1 MRVSIVAMAMAAFGV
16 LSASAQSPVPEEVI
30 VYAQRNPEQVR
41 TFVHSVAAVMPVGQL
56 ARWNEDICP
65 GVVGADQVQA
75 QHIIDQIA
83 IRAMAVGLRVGRAGC
98 RANLT
103 ILVTGDA
110 DTVAQVIYRERRLSL
125 LNPNGVEGATLGEA
139 ALRNFVDASRP
150 VRWWYTA
157 RKTSDD
163 GHVLTDR
170 RAEPINARSSAAIAG
185 ASDVSAGG
193 GGGMSA
199 MGGVNA
205 ITNGMASTVGE
216 GASGMQGVRSRGTRL
231 SRATRHDFNTVLV
244 IVDTN
249 RLNGAPIVAVAD
261 YIAFV
266 SLAQVNP
273 DAGNLP
279 FPSILNLFSTQDPAR
294 RPEHM
299 TDWDVDYLDGL
310 YHATRAA
317 RNIGQQESEI
327 TQRMTTPH

>member
-1 MRVSIVAMAMAAFGV
+1 MRVSIAALAMAVFGA
-16 LSASAQSPVPEEVI
+16 LSASAQSPVDAPQEII
-30 VYAQRNPEQVR
+30 VHAQRNPEQVR
-41 TFVHSVAAVMPVGQL
+41 TFVHSVSAVMPVGQL

-65 GVVGADQVQA
+65 GVMGADWRQA

-83 IRAMAVGLRVGRAGC
+83 IRAMAVGLHVGRTGC

-110 DTVAQVIYRERRLSL
+110 DNVAQTIYRERRLSL
-125 LNPNGVEGATLGEA
+125 LNPNGVESATLGDA
-139 ALRNFVDASRP
+139 ALRSFVDTSRP

-170 RAEPINARSSAAIAG
+170 RAEPINTRSSAAIGG
-185 ASDVSAGG
+185 ASDVSQPLNT
-193 GGGMSA
+193 M
-199 MGGVNA
+199 
-205 ITNGMASTVGE
+205 TNGYAPTVGE
-216 GASGMQGVRSRGTRL
+216 GASGMQGVRSNGTRL

-279 FPSILNLFSTQDPAR
+279 FPSILNLFSTQDTSLRPA
-294 RPEHM
+294 HM

-327 TQRMTTPH
+327 TRRMTTPRS

>member
-1 MRVSIVAMAMAAFGV
+1 MRVSIAALAMAVFGA
-16 LSASAQSPVPEEVI
+16 LSASAQSPVDPPDEII
-30 VYAQRNPEQVR
+30 VHAQRNPEEVR
-41 TFVHSVAAVMPVGQL
+41 TFVHSVSAVMPVGQL

-65 GVVGADQVQA
+65 GVIGVDDWRQA
-75 QHIIDQIA
+75 QHIVDQIA
-83 IRAMAVGLRVGRAGC
+83 IRAMGVGLHVGRTGC
-98 RANLT
+98 RPNLT
-103 ILVTGDA
+103 ILVTADA
-110 DTVAQVIYRERRLSL
+110 DHVAQTIYRERRLSL
-125 LNPNGVEGATLGEA
+125 LNPPGVESATLGDA
-139 ALRNFVDASRP
+139 ALRSFVDTPRP

-170 RAEPINARSSAAIAG
+170 RAEPINERSSAAVAG
-185 ASDVSAGG
+185 ASDVSQAVGTIV
-193 GGGMSA
+193 A
-199 MGGVNA
+199 
-205 ITNGMASTVGE
+205 GMASTVGE
-216 GASGMQGVRSRGTRL
+216 GASGMQGIRSNGTRL

-279 FPSILNLFSTQDPAR
+279 FPSILNLFSTQDASQRPA
-294 RPEHM
+294 HM

-327 TQRMTTPH
+327 TRRMTTPHP